1 MFQMSIEP
9 WVRIIIVN
17 YNSGSLLQDCV
28 SALEAQTMR
37 DFEVIIFDNN
47 STDRSIEDLRLPD
60 DRFRVRRSG
69 VNLGFAAANNRAA
82 EGCRSRWIATLNADT
97 RPFPTW
103 LEALRKATE
112 RHPWAHAFGSTQLKA
127 DDPTKVDGFGDVFC
141 FWGFAW
147 RGCGDAPVSTLPDD
161 DREVFAPCAAA
172 ALYSREVFQALGGFD
187 ESFFCYLEDVDIG
200 FRIRLKGLRCVQVRK
215 AEIIHI
221 GSAITGLVSDFTIFH
236 SYRNRVWMLVK
247 NFPAPLFFP
256 MIVVHIPLVYLT
268 LRRSRDFS
276 RRAAVRGMWMAI
288 LGIPQA
294 LRSRRQI
301 QRDRAISS
309 FALGKM
315 MVWDLRKVSTRSPHF
330 IQMTSHQEGL
340 PSTSR

>member
-1 MFQMSIEP
+1 MDVEP

-17 YNSGSLLQDCV
+17 YNGGSMLQHCI
-28 SALEAQTMR
+28 SAVEAQTMR

-47 STDRSIEDLRLPD
+47 STDNSVRDLSLPD
-60 DRFRVRRSG
+60 DRFQIRQSG

-82 EGCRSRWIATLNADT
+82 EGSRSPWIATLNPDT
-97 RPFPTW
+97 RPSPCW

-112 RHPWAHAFGSTQLKA
+112 RHQGAHAFGSTQLKA
-127 DDPTKVDGFGDVFC
+127 EDPMTVDGFGDVFC

-187 ESFFCYLEDVDIG
+187 ESFFCYLEDVDLG
-200 FRIRLKGLRCVQVRK
+200 FRLRLRGFRCVQVRQ
-215 AEIIHI
+215 AEILHI
-221 GSAITGLVSDFTIFH
+221 GSAITGPVSDFTIFH

-247 NFPAPLFFP
+247 NFPALLFFP
-256 MIVVHIPLVYLT
+256 MIVVHVPLVLLT
-268 LRRSRDFS
+268 LRRSRHFS
-276 RRAAVRGMWMAI
+276 RRAAVKGIWMAI
-288 LGIPQA
+288 RGIRQA
-294 LRSRRQI
+294 FRSRSEI
-301 QRDRAISS
+301 QRDRVVGS

-315 MVWDLRKVSTRSPHF
+315 MVWDLRKVSRRAPHF
-330 IQMTSHQEGL
+330 IQIASNPEGL
-340 PSTSR
+340 RSTLS